1 MKEDIKKILFIKAMS
16 ALEAYQAAV
25 AAHWPSQAAKDRQTQ
40 FAALWDL
47 IEEAHLDEEFELW
60 KAG

>member
-1 MKEDIKKILFIKAMS
+1 MKEDLKKILFIKAAM
-16 ALEAYQAAV
+16 ALEAYQAA
-25 AAHWPSQAAKDRQTQ
+25 AANWPSQEAKARQER
-40 FAALWDL
+40 FCVLWDL

>member
-1 MKEDIKKILFIKAMS
+1 MKEELKKILFIKAAM
-16 ALEAYQAAV
+16 ALEAYQAA
-25 AAHWPSQAAKDRQTQ
+25 AANWPGQAAKDRQTQ

>member
-1 MKEDIKKILFIKAMS
+1 MKEDLKTILFIKAEI
-16 ALEAYQAAV
+16 ALMAYQ
-25 AAHWPSQAAKDRQTQ
+25 AAHWPSQTAKDRQTQ